1 MKEHA
6 FPSPVDPK
14 TGTNQLGLTVR
25 DYFAAK
31 VLQGMHARDSFDPG
45 QATPEQR
52 TKQAYIDAD
61 AMMEARKL

>member
-14 TGTNQLGLTVR
+14 TGTNQLGMTLR

-31 VLQGMHARDSFDPG
+31 VLPSLMDNKEIEVNNTLLCQM
-45 QATPEQR
+45 
-52 TKQAYIDAD
+52 AYRMAD
-61 AMMEARKL
+61 AMLEARK